1 MGRSRRALTLRRY
14 WFRRQ
19 GGRLC
24 ARVSLH
30 AIASVM
36 IDRVGGENL
45 PPPRDVRD
53 ARSIESAPVSIV
65 RDLVS
70 IGIADRAVRS
80 WND

>member
-1 MGRSRRALTLRRY
+1 
-14 WFRRQ
+14 
-19 GGRLC
+19 
-24 ARVSLH
+24 
-30 AIASVM
+30 M